1 MLVAVEESLP
11 ADVAILVAAVA
22 DWRAADEASQKIK
35 KDGNAPAPL
44 ILEEN
49 PDILATL
56 ATHKQRPGLLIGFAA
71 ETEHVLDH
79 ATAKRARK
87 GADWIVANDVSG
99 DVMGGATNEV
109 HVVTADGIEDWP
121 EMTKSAVA
129 ARLMEKIADELAGR

>member
-1 MLVAVEESLP
+1 MSPRWPTGAQPTRRPRRSRRT
-11 ADVAILVAAVA
+11 AAC
-22 DWRAADEASQKIK
+22 
-35 KDGNAPAPL
+35 PPL

-56 ATHKQRPGLLIGFAA
+56 ATHRQRPGLLIGFAA
-71 ETEHVLDH
+71 ETEHVLGH

-99 DVMGGATNEV
+99 PKETSVMGGATNEV
-109 HVVTADGIEDWP
+109 HLITANGVEGWP
-121 EMTKSAVA
+121 EMTKTAVA